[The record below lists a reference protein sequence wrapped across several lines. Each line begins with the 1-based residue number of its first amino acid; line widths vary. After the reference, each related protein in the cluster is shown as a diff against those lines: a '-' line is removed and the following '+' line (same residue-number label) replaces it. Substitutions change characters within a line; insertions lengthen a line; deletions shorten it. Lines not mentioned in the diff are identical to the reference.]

1 MDADSL
7 RGDGDD
13 GSFAPDS
20 DAAELD
26 SISDL
31 QLFWRHPRWVLQQEA
46 LLFAQLPDSQRQEL
60 ELGFELLEVLVEEG
74 PARRSGHA
82 NAGGREVG
90 LPFVV
95 TDLLVVFV
103 VFSIE
108 KYVETGPLLTGGWR

>member
-26 SISDL
+26 SISD
-31 QLFWRHPRWVLQQEA
+31 P
-46 LLFAQLPDSQRQEL
+46 
-60 ELGFELLEVLVEEG
+60 
-74 PARRSGHA
+74 RRSGHA

-103 VFSIE
+103 VFQLRSML
-108 KYVETGPLLTGGWR
+108 KQVRCLPGAGDKLSPDGRQTTRQVG

>member
-1 MDADSL
+1 MYADSL

-31 QLFWRHPRWVLQQEA
+31 QLLWRRPRWVLQEA

-60 ELGFELLEVLVEEG
+60 ELGFELLEVLVED

-95 TDLLVVFV
+95 TDLLFVFCVV
-103 VFSIE
+103 SIE